1 MSAFFSSRP
10 QAITFNIRQ
19 RRERWLSPLNL
30 HWAGVGLLGLVCLYL
45 LVRMVVLYQEAKN
58 QNADALNQQQLI
70 YQTALQTG
78 KPLEGIDA
86 KLRTA
91 DQQADTFYAE
101 RLPVSY
107 SEIASKLGAL
117 ALQDHVRLAN
127 NQYGQKPVD
136 NVSVGQLT
144 EVQMDASLSG
154 DYRGLVEFL
163 NGLER
168 SRIFFVIR
176 GVTLT
181 GQQGGKVNLR
191 IHFFTYLRG
200 LSSDEEASRAS
211 TPVVSAADDAASQAA
226 AMQAARGKGG
236 HR

>member
-45 LVRMVVLYQEAKN
+45 LIRMLVLYQQAKS
-58 QNADALNQQQLI
+58 QNADALNQHQVV
-70 YQTALQTG
+70 YQTAIQTG

-86 KLRTA
+86 KLKTA
-91 DQQADTFYAE
+91 DEQADTFYVE

-107 SEIASKLGAL
+107 SEVATKLGAL
-117 ALQDHVRLAN
+117 ATQDHVRLAN
-127 NQYGQKPVD
+127 NQYAQKPVD
-136 NVSVGQLT
+136 NISVGQLT

-191 IHFFTYLRG
+191 IRFFTYLRG
-200 LSSDEEASRAS
+200 LSTDEEATRAS
-211 TPVVSAADDAASQAA
+211 APAVSAADDAAAQAVAIQAA
-226 AMQAARGKGG
+226 QGKGG